1 MARKRIMPDFR
12 RCLKSW
18 EELPLFLKP
27 SELAFFL
34 GCSEQ
39 AIRKQ
44 CVVGTLPAFKI
55 GQKNWR
61 INRDLVRKQYE
72 DLMKGAS

>member
-1 MARKRIMPDFR
+1 MARKRIMPDFK

-18 EELPLFLKP
+18 EDLPLFLKP
-27 SELAFFL
+27 SELAMFL

-44 CVVGTLPAFKI
+44 CVSGTLPAFKI
-55 GQKNWR
+55 DQKNWR
-61 INRDLVRKQYE
+61 IHRDKVKQHY
-72 DLMKGAS
+72 DNLMQGAS

>member
-1 MARKRIMPDFR
+1 MPRKRMMPDFR

-18 EELPLFLKP
+18 EDLPLFLKP
-27 SELAFFL
+27 SELAVFL

-44 CVVGTLPAFKI
+44 CVSGTLPAFKI
-55 GQKNWR
+55 DQKNWR
-61 INRDLVRKQYE
+61 INRDLVRKHYE